1 MSFEQLVF
9 YAFAGIA
16 ALAAIMMI
24 TVRNPVKAALWLVLA
39 FVSSAGVWLLAE
51 AEFLG
56 LVLILVY
63 VGAVLVLFLFVV
75 MMLDINLAEMKE
87 GFAQYL
93 PIGVMVSLVVFGLIY
108 MVVGPDHFGL
118 DKTGMPV
125 THGAEYSNTKAI
137 AVPLYTQHAYA
148 FVLAAVLLLVGIV
161 AAIALTLRRRAPSE
175 ALYQDI
181 DAQVRVRAE
190 DRLTLVSMPAEV
202 EPDLPEQNTEEE
214 KRS

>member
-9 YAFAGIA
+9 YAFAGISSLA
-16 ALAAIMMI
+16 ALMMI
-24 TVRNPVKAALWLVLA
+24 TVRNPVKAALWLVLTFISA
-39 FVSSAGVWLLAE
+39 AGVWLLAE
-51 AEFLG
+51 SEFLG

-63 VGAVLVLFLFVV
+63 VGAVMVLFLFVV
-75 MMLDINLAEMKE
+75 MMLDINMAEMKE
-87 GFAQYL
+87 GFAQYAPVGAL
-93 PIGVMVSLVVFGLIY
+93 VALVVFGLIY
-108 MVVGPDHFGL
+108 MVVGPEHFGL

-125 THGAEYSNTKAI
+125 THGPDYSNTKEI

-161 AAIALTLRRRAPSE
+161 AAIALTLRHRGPRD

-190 DRLTLVSMPAEV
+190 DRLTMVKMAPEV
-202 EPDLPEQNTEEE
+202 EPDVVSKNEEE
-214 KRS
+214 EGAK